1 LYIIAILN
9 NLMSFIAGI
18 LNKDHFPN
26 HLERKTEGQFAMLKV
41 RKECLNQLRSPL
53 FQHVVLHR

>member
-1 LYIIAILN
+1 
-9 NLMSFIAGI
+9 MSFIAGI